1 MLNRYY
7 WAINAPNGLFLKHH
21 WFAIMDRLTSMSV
34 FVKVADLG
42 SFAAAA
48 KELRL
53 STMIGK
59 HMRHLE
65 ERLGSRLINRSTR
78 RQSLTELGRDYLDHC
93 RRLLEEAEAG
103 DALAEEA
110 LREPRGTLR
119 VAAPIAFG
127 SHSLA
132 PTIVRFM
139 KIYSGITVELTL
151 SDRMVDL
158 VEDGID
164 VAIRVGTLTDSTMM
178 SRSLSPYKAVVCAA
192 PAYLAERGTPTHP
205 RDLVDHDCLSYPWHD
220 RPRWSFFGPE
230 GEIYVDVKSRLHI
243 NNGFGVR
250 YAALAGAGIV
260 MQRAELVAEDIAEG
274 RLQALLSDYKI
285 QSRPRHIVW
294 LENRK
299 MTPKLRAFIDFVAE
313 VYR

>member
-1 MLNRYY
+1 M
-7 WAINAPNGLFLKHH
+7 
-21 WFAIMDRLTSMSV
+21 V
-34 FVKVADLG
+34 
-42 SFAAAA
+42 
-48 KELRL
+48 
-53 STMIGK
+53 GK

-65 ERLGSRLINRSTR
+65 ERLGSLLINRSTR
-78 RQSLTELGRDYLDHC
+78 RQSLTELGQNYLDHC

-110 LREPRGTLR
+110 LRAPRGKLR

-127 SHSLA
+127 SYSLVPA
-132 PTIVRFM
+132 VVNFM
-139 KIYSGITVELTL
+139 KIYPDVTVELTL

-158 VEDGID
+158 LEEGID
-164 VAIRVGTLTDSTMM
+164 VALRVGALTDSTMM

-192 PAYLAERGTPTHP
+192 PAYLAAQGTPTHP
-205 RDLVDHDCLSYPWHD
+205 RDLVDHECLSYPWQD

-230 GEIYVDVKSRLHI
+230 GEIYVDVKSRLQI

-260 MQRAELVAEDIAEG
+260 MQRVELIAEDIAEG
-274 RLQALLSDYKI
+274 RLQPLLSNYTI

-294 LENRK
+294 LENRR

-313 VYR
+313 VYG

>member
-1 MLNRYY
+1 
-7 WAINAPNGLFLKHH
+7 
-21 WFAIMDRLTSMSV
+21 
-34 FVKVADLG
+34 
-42 SFAAAA
+42 
-48 KELRL
+48 
-53 STMIGK
+53 
-59 HMRHLE
+59 
-65 ERLGSRLINRSTR
+65 
-78 RQSLTELGRDYLDHC
+78 
-93 RRLLEEAEAG
+93 
-103 DALAEEA
+103 
-110 LREPRGTLR
+110 LR

-132 PTIVRFM
+132 PAIVKFM
-139 KIYSGITVELTL
+139 KIYPDVTVELTL

-164 VAIRVGTLTDSTMM
+164 AAIRVGTLTDSTMM
-178 SRSLSPYKAVVCAA
+178 SRSHSPYKAVVCAA
-192 PAYLAERGTPTHP
+192 PEYLAERGTPAHP
-205 RDLVDHDCLSYPWHD
+205 SDLVDHECLSYPDWPD
-220 RPRWSFFGPE
+220 GQRWSFFGPE
-230 GEIYVDVKSRLHI
+230 GEVYVDVKSRLQI
-243 NNGFGVR
+243 NNGFGIR

-299 MTPKLRAFIDFVAE
+299 MTPKLRAFIDFAAE

>member
-1 MLNRYY
+1 
-7 WAINAPNGLFLKHH
+7 
-21 WFAIMDRLTSMSV
+21 MDRLTSMSV

-53 STMIGK
+53 SPTMIGK

-65 ERLGSRLINRSTR
+65 ERLGSLLINRSTR
-78 RQSLTELGRDYLDHC
+78 RQSLTELGRNYLDHC

-110 LREPRGTLR
+110 LRAPRGRLR

-132 PTIVRFM
+132 PTIVKFM
-139 KIYSGITVELTL
+139 KRYPEVTVELML
-151 SDRMVDL
+151 NDRMVDL
-158 VEDGID
+158 VEEGID
-164 VAIRVGTLTDSTMM
+164 VAIRVGTLADSTMM
-178 SRSLSPYKAVVCAA
+178 SRSLSPYRTVVCAS
-192 PAYLAERGTPTHP
+192 PDYLAERGTPTHP
-205 RDLVDHDCLSYPWHD
+205 RDLVDHDCLGFPDWTEG
-220 RPRWSFFGPE
+220 PRWSFFGPE
-230 GEIYVDVKSRLHI
+230 GEVHVDIKSRLQI
-243 NNGFGVR
+243 NNGFGIR

-260 MQRAELVAEDIAEG
+260 MQRAELVAEDIAAG
-274 RLQALLSDYKI
+274 RLQALLSSYQT
-285 QSRPRHIVW
+285 QSRPRHLVW
-294 LENRK
+294 LQNRR

-313 VYR
+313 VYG

>member
-1 MLNRYY
+1 
-7 WAINAPNGLFLKHH
+7 
-21 WFAIMDRLTSMSV
+21 MDRLTSMSV

-53 STMIGK
+53 SPTMIGK

-65 ERLGSRLINRSTR
+65 ERLGSLLINRSTR
-78 RQSLTELGRDYLDHC
+78 RQSLTELGRNYLDHC

-103 DALAEEA
+103 DAMAEEA
-110 LREPRGTLR
+110 LMAPLGRLR

-132 PTIVRFM
+132 PAIVKFM
-139 KIYSGITVELTL
+139 KIYPDVTVELTL

-164 VAIRVGTLTDSTMM
+164 AAIRVGTLTDSTMM
-178 SRSLSPYKAVVCAA
+178 SRSLSPYKAIICAA
-192 PAYLAERGTPTHP
+192 PDYLGERGTPVHP
-205 RDLVDHDCLSYPWHD
+205 GDLVDHDCLSYPGWRD
-220 RPRWSFFGPE
+220 GQRWSFSGPE
-230 GEIYVDVKSRLHI
+230 GEIHVDVKSRLQI
-243 NNGFGVR
+243 NNGFGIR

-260 MQRAELVAEDIAEG
+260 MTRAELVAEDIAQG
-274 RLQALLSDYKI
+274 RLRPLLSDYTI

-294 LENRK
+294 LANRRV
-299 MTPKLRAFIDFVAE
+299 TPKLRAFIDFVAE
-313 VYR
+313 VYA

>member
-1 MLNRYY
+1 
-7 WAINAPNGLFLKHH
+7 
-21 WFAIMDRLTSMSV
+21 MDRLTSMSV

-53 STMIGK
+53 SPTMIGK

-78 RQSLTELGRDYLDHC
+78 RQSLTELGRNYLDHC

-110 LREPRGTLR
+110 LRAPRGRLR
-119 VAAPIAFG
+119 IAAPIAFG

-132 PTIVRFM
+132 PTIVKFM
-139 KIYSGITVELTL
+139 KIYPNVTVELTL
-151 SDRMVDL
+151 SDRLVDL

-164 VAIRVGTLTDSTMM
+164 AAIRVGALTDSTIM

-192 PAYLAERGTPTHP
+192 PKYLAERE
-205 RDLVDHDCLSYPWHD
+205 CLSYPDWPD
-220 RPRWSFFGPE
+220 GQRWSFFGPE
-230 GEIYVDVKSRLHI
+230 GEVYVDIKSRLQI
-243 NNGFGVR
+243 NNGFGIR

-260 MQRAELVAEDIAEG
+260 MQRAELVAEDIAAG
-274 RLQALLSDYKI
+274 RLQ
-285 QSRPRHIVW
+285 
-294 LENRK
+294 
-299 MTPKLRAFIDFVAE
+299 
-313 VYR
+313 

>member
-1 MLNRYY
+1 
-7 WAINAPNGLFLKHH
+7 
-21 WFAIMDRLTSMSV
+21 MDRLTSMSV

-42 SFAAAA
+42 SFAGAA

-53 STMIGK
+53 SPTMIGK

-65 ERLGSRLINRSTR
+65 ERLGSRLINRN
-78 RQSLTELGRDYLDHC
+78 YLDHC

-110 LREPRGTLR
+110 LRAPRGRLR

-132 PTIVRFM
+132 ATIVRFM
-139 KIYSGITVELTL
+139 KIYPDVTVELTL

-164 VAIRVGTLTDSTMM
+164 AAIRVGALTDSTMM

-192 PAYLAERGTPTHP
+192 PEYLAERGTPAHP
-205 RDLVDHDCLSYPWHD
+205 TDLVEHECLSYPDWPD
-220 RPRWSFFGPE
+220 GQRWSFFGPE
-230 GEIYVDVKSRLHI
+230 GEVYVDIKSRLQI
-243 NNGFGVR
+243 NNGFGIR

-260 MQRAELVAEDIAEG
+260 MQRVELVAEDIAEG
-274 RLQALLSDYKI
+274 RLQALLSNYKI

>member
-1 MLNRYY
+1 
-7 WAINAPNGLFLKHH
+7 
-21 WFAIMDRLTSMSV
+21 MDRLTSMSV

-48 KELRL
+48 KELGL
-53 STMIGK
+53 SKTMIGK
-59 HMRHLE
+59 HMRYLE
-65 ERLGSRLINRSTR
+65 ERLGSLLINRSTR
-78 RQSLTELGRDYLDHC
+78 RQSLTELGRNYLDHC

-110 LREPRGTLR
+110 LRAPRGRLR

-132 PTIVRFM
+132 PAIVKFM
-139 KIYSGITVELTL
+139 KIYPDLTVELML

-164 VAIRVGTLTDSTMM
+164 AAIRVGALTDSTMM

-192 PAYLAERGTPTHP
+192 PDYLAERGTPAHP
-205 RDLVDHDCLSYPWHD
+205 GDLVDHDCLSYPWHD

-230 GEIYVDVKSRLHI
+230 GEVYVDVKSRLQI
-243 NNGFGVR
+243 NSGFGVR

-260 MQRAELVAEDIAEG
+260 MQRAELVAEDIADG
-274 RLQALLSDYKI
+274 RLRAILTEYKI
-285 QSRPRHIVW
+285 QPRPRHIVW
-294 LENRK
+294 LANRK
-299 MTPKLRAFIDFVAE
+299 MTPKLRAFIDFVAG
-313 VYR
+313 VYG